1 MEADS
6 RLGATDVESHSGEP
20 AFERLALAYVRTS
33 AQGKLAA
40 VSPGFEKLSGRFRG
54 ELLGRD
60 LTTVFRF
67 DTTDQDLVER
77 LLQGQGNLIE
87 IPCALPTPEGLIRRI
102 SLRVVSI
109 PEGGLEGV
117 AQDVTFWEE
126 ERARL
131 REEARRCRTVSELTS
146 DCAYALR
153 VLPGG
158 IVEHDWTLGSMI
170 DISGYSLQEIRDRG
184 GWGSLLH
191 PSDQALRKTQF
202 TELLRGHP
210 CTVEYRIQTK
220 DGRVRRIRDVAR
232 PVLRNT
238 EGVVTRIEGVLQDVT
253 QSRDL
258 ERELAESRDRYR
270 ALFEGANAAIFIAD
284 AESGV
289 IVDANGD
296 AELLMGRSRNELVG
310 MHQSDLH
317 PPDELEIYLEMFRQ
331 HVQAD
336 RVTSVAAKVIR
347 SDGVRVPVA
356 IYGSQ
361 SMVDGRK
368 CQIGVFHDLTEQKR
382 AEAALR
388 AQDALRQAIID
399 HAAEGII
406 VCHRRQDTQGV
417 EFSIWNDRMAEMTGY
432 GLEEINR
439 VGWFEAMWPDT
450 LQQER
455 ARQQFARVHEGEVLR
470 GDLREVVCKDG
481 HRRRLSFSTSLLE
494 SGDGASAV
502 LALVSDMTDRER
514 MLEQLRQSEKM
525 EAIGQL
531 AGGIA
536 HDFNNQ
542 LAGILGLADLLVRD
556 LTVEEPLHFNDATRK
571 KSATRARQILEICLR
586 ARDVT
591 QQLLAFARR
600 GRYQTAPVDLNEVV
614 HQIVSL
620 LTHSIDKRIEL
631 RVEPS
636 PEPAVVL
643 ADTSQLQSALLNIAL
658 NARDAMPTGG
668 QLSFSVSLAGP
679 APDSVGDAFV
689 QVAVSDTGTG
699 MSEATRSRVFEPFF
713 TTKPQGKGTGMGL
726 AAVYG
731 TVKSHGGIIDVVSSL
746 GTGTTFRLL
755 LPRHKDP
762 SPHIQLRVVRSSPP
776 SNRARILLVDDE
788 QVVRE
793 TLAEILRELGH
804 EVTSCVDGLEALD
817 RFLVQW
823 RDIDLVILDMVM
835 PRKGG
840 HDVFRKMLEVNP
852 DVRVLLISGHSV
864 ELEAREVLAL
874 GAAGFLQKPFS
885 IESLAKVVDQ
895 VLAPRVTP
903 DRPPPP

>member
-1 MEADS
+1 
-6 RLGATDVESHSGEP
+6 L
-20 AFERLALAYVRTS
+20 ERLALAYLRTT
-33 AQGKLAA
+33 AQGKLAL
-40 VSPGFEKLSGRFRG
+40 VSPGFEKLSGRSSE
-54 ELLGRD
+54 ELLGRAITSV
-60 LTTVFRF
+60 LRF
-67 DTTDQDLVER
+67 DTTDQSLVER
-77 LLQGQGNLIE
+77 MWRDKGNLVE
-87 IPCALPTPEGLIRRI
+87 LPCSLPTPEGLIRRI

-109 PEGGLEGV
+109 PEGGLDAV

-126 ERARL
+126 ERSRL

-170 DISGYSLQEIRDRG
+170 DISGYTLQEIRDRG
-184 GWGSLLH
+184 GWGCLLL
-191 PSDQALRKTQF
+191 PSDEPLRKTQF
-202 TELLRGHP
+202 TELLHGRP
-210 CTVEYRIQTK
+210 CTIEYRIQTK
-220 DGRVRRIRDVAR
+220 NGSIRRIRDVAR
-232 PVLRNT
+232 PVLRT
-238 EGVVTRIEGVLQDVT
+238 SEGVVTRIEGVLQDVT
-253 QSRDL
+253 EGREL

-270 ALFEGANAAIFIAD
+270 ALFESANAAIFIAD
-284 AESGV
+284 AESGIIIDV
-289 IVDANGD
+289 NGD
-296 AELLMGRSRNELVG
+296 AERLMGRSRAELVG
-310 MHQSDLH
+310 MHQSNLH
-317 PPDELEIYLEMFRQ
+317 PPDELENYLEMFRH

-336 RVTSVAAKVIR
+336 RVTSVAAKVVR

-361 SMVDGRK
+361 SVVGGRK

-406 VCHRRQDTQGV
+406 VCHRRQDTQTV

-432 GLEEINR
+432 DLEEINQL
-439 VGWFEAMWPDT
+439 GWFEAMWPDT
-450 LQQER
+450 LQQEH

-470 GDLREVVCKDG
+470 GDLREVVCKNG
-481 HRRRLSFSTSLLE
+481 HRRLLSFSTSLLE
-494 SGDGASAV
+494 GTEGARAV

-542 LAGILGLADLLVRD
+542 LAGILGLADLLARD
-556 LTVEEPLHFNDATRK
+556 LSGEEPIRFEEATRK

-600 GRYQTAPVDLNEVV
+600 GRYQTAPVDVNEVV

-636 PEPAVVL
+636 QKPAVVL

-668 QLSFSVSLAGP
+668 QLSFSVSLTGP
-679 APDSVGDAFV
+679 APDSPEDGFV

-731 TVKSHGGIIDVVSSL
+731 TVKSHGGLIDVESAL

-755 LPRHKDP
+755 FPRHKNATPPIKIRGTRDSLP
-762 SPHIQLRVVRSSPP
+762 SR
-776 SNRARILLVDDE
+776 RARILLVDDE

-793 TLAEILRELGH
+793 TLAEVLRELGH
-804 EVTSCVDGLEALD
+804 EVTSCVDGQEALD
-817 RFLVQW
+817 RFLVEW
-823 RDIDLVILDMVM
+823 RHIDLVVLDMVM
-835 PRKGG
+835 PRRGG
-840 HDVFRKMLEVNP
+840 HDVFRRMLEVNP
-852 DVRVLLISGHSV
+852 NVRVLLISGHSV

-885 IESLAKVVDQ
+885 IDSLAKVVDQ

-903 DRPPPP
+903 DRPPLR